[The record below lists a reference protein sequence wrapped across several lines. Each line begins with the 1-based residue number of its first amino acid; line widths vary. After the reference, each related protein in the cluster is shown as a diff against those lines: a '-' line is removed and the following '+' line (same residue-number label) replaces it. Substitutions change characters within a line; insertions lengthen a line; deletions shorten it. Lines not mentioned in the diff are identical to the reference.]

1 MWCLEISFKRERE
14 RDVKTKPL
22 FIYQWLNGWPIH
34 LLRALNLL
42 LVSPIPPRGCLLFAL
57 KLTFFPGKAWET
69 TERFWIVRKSQTI
82 LFTSLAPSLFL
93 CCCFLLLFV
102 CLGVVMV
109 VFFHRFPHK
118 SLSFMYILRKT
129 MEMEILKFP
138 RTYKNL
144 YSIWFRFYFLMAQP
158 FSRLPIFWRHG
169 QVIICHLVSK

>member
-42 LVSPIPPRGCLLFAL
+42 LVSPIPPRGWLLFAL

-102 CLGVVMV
+102 WGWWWWCSSIDFLTKVYPLCI
-109 VFFHRFPHK
+109 FSERPWKWKFW
-118 SLSFMYILRKT
+118 SFLELI
-129 MEMEILKFP
+129 
-138 RTYKNL
+138 RTCTQYGL
-144 YSIWFRFYFLMAQP
+144 DSIF
-158 FSRLPIFWRHG
+158 
-169 QVIICHLVSK
+169 